1 MSDWIESGFHVYQ
14 VQSTTQN
21 RRKFRQVA
29 RETCGESMEPPNDN
43 LIMFGEI
50 SELKDP
56 VVCVICA
63 KQAKIDAV
71 DSANKEFFHW
81 INFLFVKEAWLWKS
95 VINCNGAGA

>member
-1 MSDWIESGFHVYQ
+1 MFCLASDWIESGFHVYQ

-50 SELKDP
+50 SELKGKNSSSDYCLDILNLLVP
-56 VVCVICA
+56 G
-63 KQAKIDAV
+63 DGPL
-71 DSANKEFFHW
+71 FFEGRSGEGGVGW
-81 INFLFVKEAWLWKS
+81 GKYCQK
-95 VINCNGAGA
+95 